1 MTKTTKI
8 LIGIAVALAT
18 ICIALGVTLFVNIK
32 SHNKE
37 TAPTM
42 TSNVETEETSTTVDT
57 TTSTTTKKTTTSTTT
72 TTETTTTVA
81 TTTATPLLFTGPLDV
96 DTFYSDEYADKIILG
111 YISLNDPN
119 STLNIRK
126 LPDINSDVIYTIKNH
141 MPVEYIPTDINGF
154 YAVRPQNP
162 TTGYTVIGYAAKEYV
177 REGDWAVL
185 FPDEHDAWL
194 AEYIGKNNNSNSNN
208 SYGDTSL
215 NDVVRFHA
223 DNPLLIYGDYEYE
236 DTVMY
241 EISDIRYRIER
252 GDYDGQYKAIM
263 TSYTIKNVGD
273 VQVLGYP
280 GTADIYVYDSFGN
293 CVGDFMLDSAV
304 TALPYGETRTSNS
317 SSNFQVGYLV
327 EGDYYIQGK
336 LKK

>member
-1 MTKTTKI
+1 MKI
-8 LIGIAVALAT
+8 LITITGVLAT
-18 ICIALGVTLFVNIK
+18 VCIALGIALFVSTLN
-32 SHNKE
+32 HKE
-37 TAPTM
+37 ATPTEQISETTTA
-42 TSNVETEETSTTVDT
+42 TSTSTTVDT

-72 TTETTTTVA
+72 ITETTTTVA
-81 TTTATPLLFTGPLDV
+81 TTTANIYVEASNALIYTEENKPYIHGGTV
-96 DTFYSDEYADKIILG
+96 DIQDPNGT
-111 YISLNDPN
+111 LNVRKYPDPN
-119 STLNIRK
+119 SEIIGQLK
-126 LPDINSDVIYTIKNH
+126 YH
-141 MPVEYIPTDINGF
+141 QEVEYLDKPINGF
-154 YAVRPQNP
+154 YMISIDQAYDNCGYVSVDYLKKGYLGEAFPEELEAIDNARRDAYYEANKTVYDNP
-162 TTGYTVIGYAAKEYV
+162 
-177 REGDWAVL
+177 
-185 FPDEHDAWL
+185 
-194 AEYIGKNNNSNSNN
+194 
-208 SYGDTSL
+208 L

-241 EISDIRYRIER
+241 EISDIRYRIEQ

-280 GTADIYVYDSFGN
+280 GIADIYVYDSFGN

-304 TALPYGETRTSNS
+304 IALPYGETRTSNS

>member
-1 MTKTTKI
+1 MTKGMKI
-8 LIGIAVALAT
+8 LITITGVLAT
-18 ICIALGVTLFVNIK
+18 VCIALGIALFVSTLN
-32 SHNKE
+32 HKE
-37 TAPTM
+37 ATPTEQISETTTA
-42 TSNVETEETSTTVDT
+42 TSTSTTVDT

-72 TTETTTTVA
+72 ITETTTTVA
-81 TTTATPLLFTGPLDV
+81 TTTANIYVEASNALIYTEENKPYIHGGTV
-96 DTFYSDEYADKIILG
+96 DIQDPNGT
-111 YISLNDPN
+111 LNVRKYPDPN
-119 STLNIRK
+119 SEIIGQLK
-126 LPDINSDVIYTIKNH
+126 YH
-141 MPVEYIPTDINGF
+141 QEVEYLDKPINGF
-154 YAVRPQNP
+154 YMISIDQAYDNCGYVSVDYLKKGYLGEAFPEELEAIDNARRDAYYEANKTVYDNP
-162 TTGYTVIGYAAKEYV
+162 
-177 REGDWAVL
+177 
-185 FPDEHDAWL
+185 
-194 AEYIGKNNNSNSNN
+194 
-208 SYGDTSL
+208 L

-241 EISDIRYRIER
+241 EISDIRYRIEQ

-280 GTADIYVYDSFGN
+280 GIADIYVYDSFGN

-304 TALPYGETRTSNS
+304 IALPYGETRTSNS

>member
-37 TAPTM
+37 AAPAM

-57 TTSTTTKKTTTSTTT
+57 TTSTTAKKTTTSTTT

-81 TTTATPLLFTGPLDV
+81 TTTENIYVEASNALIYTEENKPYIHGGTV
-96 DTFYSDEYADKIILG
+96 DIQDPNGT
-111 YISLNDPN
+111 LNVRKYPDPN
-119 STLNIRK
+119 SEIIGQLK
-126 LPDINSDVIYTIKNH
+126 YH
-141 MPVEYIPTDINGF
+141 QEVEYLDKPINGF
-154 YAVRPQNP
+154 YMISIDQAYDNCGYVSVDYLKKGYLGEAFPEELEAIDNARRDAYYEANKTVYDNP
-162 TTGYTVIGYAAKEYV
+162 
-177 REGDWAVL
+177 
-185 FPDEHDAWL
+185 
-194 AEYIGKNNNSNSNN
+194 
-208 SYGDTSL
+208 L
-215 NDVVRFHA
+215 NDIVRFHA

>member
-1 MTKTTKI
+1 MTKGMKI
-8 LIGIAVALAT
+8 LITITGVLAT
-18 ICIALGVTLFVNIK
+18 VCIALGIALFVSTLN
-32 SHNKE
+32 HKE
-37 TAPTM
+37 ATPTEQISETTTA
-42 TSNVETEETSTTVDT
+42 TSTSTTVDT

-72 TTETTTTVA
+72 ITETTTTVA
-81 TTTATPLLFTGPLDV
+81 TTTANIYVEASNALIYTEENKPYIHGGTV
-96 DTFYSDEYADKIILG
+96 DIQDPNGT
-111 YISLNDPN
+111 LNVRKYPDPN
-119 STLNIRK
+119 SEIIGQLK
-126 LPDINSDVIYTIKNH
+126 YH
-141 MPVEYIPTDINGF
+141 QEVEYLDKTINGF
-154 YAVRPQNP
+154 YMISIDQAYDNCGYVSVDYLKKGYLGEAFPEELEAIDNARRDAYYEANKTVYDNP
-162 TTGYTVIGYAAKEYV
+162 
-177 REGDWAVL
+177 
-185 FPDEHDAWL
+185 
-194 AEYIGKNNNSNSNN
+194 
-208 SYGDTSL
+208 L

-241 EISDIRYRIER
+241 EISDIRYRIEQ

-280 GTADIYVYDSFGN
+280 GIADIYVYDSFGN

-304 TALPYGETRTSNS
+304 IALPYGETRTSNS

>member
-37 TAPTM
+37 AAPTV

-194 AEYIGKNNNSNSNN
+194 AEYIGKNNNSNNNN

-215 NDVVRFHA
+215 NDIVRFHA
-223 DNPLLIYGDYEYE
+223 DDPILIYEEKG
-236 DTVMY
+236 TKLMY
-241 EISDIRYRIER
+241 EISDIHYRIEK
-252 GDYDGQYKAIM
+252 GQYEGQYRAFI
-263 TSYTIKNVGD
+263 TSYTVTNVGD
-273 VQVLGYP
+273 PEVKGYP
-280 GTADIYVYDSFGN
+280 GSNLLHVFDAYGNYIDDIVLSCDVNNG
-293 CVGDFMLDSAV
+293 
-304 TALPYGETRTSNS
+304 LPYGESRTDTYEHETGR
-317 SSNFQVGYLV
+317 GYLV
-327 EGDYYIQGK
+327 EGDYYIRPTPEF
-336 LKK
+336 

>member
-1 MTKTTKI
+1 MTKGMKI
-8 LIGIAVALAT
+8 LITITGVLAT
-18 ICIALGVTLFVNIK
+18 VCIALGIALFVSTLN
-32 SHNKE
+32 HKE
-37 TAPTM
+37 ATPTEQISETTTV
-42 TSNVETEETSTTVDT
+42 TSTSTTVDT

-72 TTETTTTVA
+72 ITETTTTVA
-81 TTTATPLLFTGPLDV
+81 TTTANIYVEASNALIYTEENKPYIHGGTV
-96 DTFYSDEYADKIILG
+96 DIQDPNGT
-111 YISLNDPN
+111 LNVRKYPDPN
-119 STLNIRK
+119 SEIIGQLK
-126 LPDINSDVIYTIKNH
+126 YH
-141 MPVEYIPTDINGF
+141 QEVEYLDKPINGF
-154 YAVRPQNP
+154 YMISIDQAYDNCGYVSVDYLKKGYLGEAFPEELEAIDNARRDAYYEANKTVYDNP
-162 TTGYTVIGYAAKEYV
+162 
-177 REGDWAVL
+177 
-185 FPDEHDAWL
+185 
-194 AEYIGKNNNSNSNN
+194 
-208 SYGDTSL
+208 L

-241 EISDIRYRIER
+241 EISDIRYRIEQ

-280 GTADIYVYDSFGN
+280 GIADIYVYDSFGN

-304 TALPYGETRTSNS
+304 IALPYGETRTSNS

>member
-37 TAPTM
+37 AAPAM

-57 TTSTTTKKTTTSTTT
+57 TTSTTAKKATTSTTT

-194 AEYIGKNNNSNSNN
+194 AEYIGKNNNS
-208 SYGDTSL
+208 Y
-215 NDVVRFHA
+215 
-223 DNPLLIYGDYEYE
+223 
-236 DTVMY
+236 
-241 EISDIRYRIER
+241 
-252 GDYDGQYKAIM
+252 
-263 TSYTIKNVGD
+263 
-273 VQVLGYP
+273 
-280 GTADIYVYDSFGN
+280 
-293 CVGDFMLDSAV
+293 
-304 TALPYGETRTSNS
+304 
-317 SSNFQVGYLV
+317 
-327 EGDYYIQGK
+327 
-336 LKK
+336 

>member
-37 TAPTM
+37 AAPAM

-81 TTTATPLLFTGPLDV
+81 TTTENIYQEANLEL
-96 DTFYSDEYADKIILG
+96 FYSPENKPYAVFGCVNIQDPNG
-111 YISLNDPN
+111 TLNVRKYPDPN
-119 STLNIRK
+119 SEIIGHLE
-126 LPDINSDVIYTIKNH
+126 YHQQIKFIKK
-141 MPVEYIPTDINGF
+141 PINGF
-154 YAVRPQNP
+154 YMISIDEIYDNC
-162 TTGYTVIGYAAKEYV
+162 GYVSADYIL
-177 REGDWAVL
+177 EGEWRDL
-185 FPDEHDAWL
+185 FPEDE
-194 AEYIGKNNNSNSNN
+194 AEYLKKIKDYSNNGNSNS
-208 SYGDTSL
+208 YIDTSL
-215 NDVVRFHA
+215 NDIVRFHA
-223 DNPLLIYGDYEYE
+223 DDPLLIYGDYEYE

-327 EGDYYIQGK
+327 EGDYYVQGK